1 MPIPELSEYR
11 FEKYEKPT
19 YSFMERLLA
28 YAGLLLSGN
37 KNGRFLDRDA
47 RYTYETLYRDG
58 KKVRETRYGKNSLV
72 VREFKDGKVLQ
83 RNRSYLFPGQGYYD
97 EDVFEDNKRVRH
109 EHYFRGNLTIT
120 PVQDDK
126 MNGLRECYMVQG
138 KKLILFETQEFKN
151 NLPDGEYK
159 QFYEDG
165 SLRVSGRKKGYI
177 STRVVEDVS
186 RLTYDEKETVEAVKT
201 DKGSVIY
208 VANRVSA
215 HFVGWLDHFYPN
227 GNIEERTFWD
237 ENGEFRDMTCWNENG
252 DIIAGRHV
260 DEKNV
265 ETAFLRSEDGK
276 GFSAIISKHGEL
288 YEVTLDEEGKRTE
301 KKVEK
306 ENIVRNPF
314 EHKTEKHDKPSD
326 PCSKSG
332 SYSFSESSLG
342 QKRSKK
348 LKNILFKMMA
358 PPLRSKAARA
368 KRTKSFKSY
377 RKQSGR

>member
-126 MNGLRECYMVQG
+126 MNGLCECYMVQG

-165 SLRVSGRKKGYI
+165 SLCVSGRKKGYI

-201 DKGSVIY
+201 DKGSIIY

-215 HFVGWLDHFYPN
+215 HFVGWLDKFYQN
-227 GNIEERTFWD
+227 GRIEERTFWD
-237 ENGEFRDMTCWNENG
+237 ENGNFRDMTCWDENG
-252 DIIAGRHV
+252 DVIGGRHM
-260 DEKNV
+260 DDNYV
-265 ETAFLRSEDGK
+265 ETAFWRNESGK
-276 GFSAIISKHGEL
+276 GFSAIISKKGEL
-288 YEVTLDEEGKRTE
+288 YEVILDEDGNRVE
-301 KKVEK
+301 KKVE
-306 ENIVRNPF
+306 ENNEVHNFIRNKTAKIDRPQNPF
-314 EHKTEKHDKPSD
+314 
-326 PCSKSG
+326 SKSG

-358 PPLRSKAARA
+358 CPLRSKAARA
-368 KRTKSFKSY
+368 NRTKSLNVS